1 MYPKLTMI
9 GGYFIKKV
17 TASEISAV
25 PLTDLS
31 MTSSAFASE
40 IITNIVK
47 NRISKNT
54 NEFCRSN
61 T

>member
-9 GGYFIKKV
+9 DGYFIKKV

-31 MTSSAFASE
+31 MTSAVILIE
-40 IITNIVK
+40 IDITLM
-47 NRISKNT
+47 RW
-54 NEFCRSN
+54 
-61 T
+61 

>member
-31 MTSSAFASE
+31 MTSSAVILIE
-40 IITNIVK
+40 IDITLM
-47 NRISKNT
+47 RW
-54 NEFCRSN
+54 
-61 T
+61 